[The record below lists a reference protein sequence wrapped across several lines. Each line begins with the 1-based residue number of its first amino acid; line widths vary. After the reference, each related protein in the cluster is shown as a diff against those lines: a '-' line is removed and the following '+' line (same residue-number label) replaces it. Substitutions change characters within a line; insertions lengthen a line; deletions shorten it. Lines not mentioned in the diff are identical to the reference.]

1 MGLLWFNLIML
12 AFYLPSLIL
21 HEYGHAFAARLV
33 GLRLQSISIGKGE
46 PFLRIGHF
54 SIARKQFWEGLH
66 RSQPSEIS
74 LSRGQRAVV
83 LLGGI
88 GANFIAGTFIAG
100 ISQLFPSPV
109 MHLLA
114 PPFIQVSII
123 FILFNLIPIR
133 LTSGF
138 PSDGLQLKRLFFN
151 KNSRTDW

>member
-46 PFLRIGHF
+46 SFLQIGHF
-54 SIARKQFWEGLH
+54 SLARKQFWEGLH

-83 LLGGI
+83 LLGGV
-88 GANFIAGTFIAG
+88 GANLTGGVFVLIL
-100 ISQLFPSPV
+100 SLLFPSPI

-114 PPFIQVSII
+114 QPFIQVSLI
-123 FILFNLIPIR
+123 FIVFNLLPIR
-133 LTSGF
+133 LSSGIA
-138 PSDGLQLKRLFFN
+138 SDGLQLKQLFFN
-151 KNSRTDW
+151 KNQHTS

>member
-1 MGLLWFNLIML
+1 MDLLRFNLIML
-12 AFYLPSLIL
+12 AFYFPSLIL
-21 HEYGHAFAARLV
+21 HEYGHALVGRLI
-33 GLRLQSISIGKGE
+33 GLRLKSVSIGKGE

-54 SIARKQFWEGLH
+54 SVARKQFWEGLYQSH
-66 RSQPSEIS
+66 PSEIPLRS
-74 LSRGQRAVV
+74 GQRAAL

-88 GANFIAGTFIAG
+88 FANFIAGTFVAG
-100 ISQLFPSPV
+100 LSLLFPSPV

-114 PPFIQVSII
+114 PPFIQISSI

-151 KNSRTDW
+151 KNSRTD

>member
-1 MGLLWFNLIML
+1 MGLLWFNLIMF

-21 HEYGHAFAARLV
+21 HEYGHALVGRLI
-33 GLRLQSISIGKGE
+33 GLRLKSVSIGKGE

-54 SIARKQFWEGLH
+54 FVAKKQIWEGLY
-66 RSQPSEIS
+66 QPYPPTVP
-74 LSRGQRAVV
+74 LRRGQRAAL

-88 GANFIAGTFIAG
+88 FANFIAGLFVSG
-100 ISQLFPSPV
+100 LSQLFPSPV

-114 PPFIQVSII
+114 PPFIQISII

-151 KNSRTDW
+151 KNSRTD